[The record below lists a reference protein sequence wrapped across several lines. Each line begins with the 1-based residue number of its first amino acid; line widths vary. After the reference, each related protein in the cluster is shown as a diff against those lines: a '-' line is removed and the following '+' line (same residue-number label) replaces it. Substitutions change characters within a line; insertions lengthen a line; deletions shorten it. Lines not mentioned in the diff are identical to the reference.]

1 MDPKTKKGLFIGC
14 GIAGVLLIACCI
26 LSIVL
31 APLMGKK
38 FVEKG
43 VPMILKSALAKDLPE
58 GVDRTRVDRLIDH
71 GWAQLL
77 QQGFGQDLDQQELQR
92 LMNVEFPDAMKDET
106 VTPEEF
112 DHLVDRFNAVLFNSA
127 KDPDSLE
134 ALKNAYR
141 AGKEDGEL
149 SVEEINRVLEEME
162 RVLNS

>member
-14 GIAGVLLIACCI
+14 GIAGVLLIACCV

-43 VPMILKSALAKDLPE
+43 VPWMVKSAIGEDLPE
-58 GVDRTRVDRLIDH
+58 GVDRERVNRLIDN

-77 QQGFGQDLDQQELQR
+77 QQGFGQNMDQQELQR
-92 LMNVEFPDAMKDET
+92 LMNVEFPDAMKDKT
-106 VTPEEF
+106 VTPEGF
-112 DHLVDRFNAVLFNSA
+112 DHLVDRFNEVLFNSA

-134 ALKNAYR
+134 ALKGVYR

-149 SVEEINRVLEEME
+149 SAEEINRVLEEME